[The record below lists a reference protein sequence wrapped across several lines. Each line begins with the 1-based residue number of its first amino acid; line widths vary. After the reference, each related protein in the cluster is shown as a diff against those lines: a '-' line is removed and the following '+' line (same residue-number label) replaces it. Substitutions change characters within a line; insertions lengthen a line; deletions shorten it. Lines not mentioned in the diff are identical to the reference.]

1 MGITPGFNCVYLHNH
16 ESGPTEYLLLETTM
30 LSLLTTRNLGRSCGE
45 AANFHFQRPMTL
57 GPGQMPYT
65 SYHLCSSQLW
75 PERAFITIPHGR
87 CGDLKWR
94 SPAQVTQTAQEQDDD
109 RAQVWGVSSRGW
121 WWWWGGARGMVCF
134 LVQSSLLWADCS
146 HLSGFSVLLCGFGH
160 TTQVC
165 AVLLIWA
172 ISNTF
177 SNKKQLWCSNFL
189 FLCLLRPGG
198 FCMKV
203 PSLKRFI
210 SRAPVYHL
218 VGICSLSYW
227 IILIALTNTPWY
239 FKVQPWPWEGRLPY
253 LPSFLRILKRS
264 RFPAAFGGYEK
275 ITELMFEQSFEFMK
289 GQRALFKS
297 ISMCG
302 CGYNQWP

>member
-1 MGITPGFNCVYLHNH
+1 MVRLQISISKGPWHWALGKCPTRVITFAHHSCAQKEHLSRFHMVDV
-16 ESGPTEYLLLETTM
+16 ETWSEDLLLRLPRQLKSRM
-30 LSLLTTRNLGRSCGE
+30 
-45 AANFHFQRPMTL
+45 MTEPKS
-57 GPGQMPYT
+57 G
-65 SYHLCSSQLW
+65 
-75 PERAFITIPHGR
+75 AFLVGA
-87 CGDLKWR
+87 G
-94 SPAQVTQTAQEQDDD
+94 
-109 RAQVWGVSSRGW
+109 
-121 WWWWGGARGMVCF
+121 GGARGMVCF

-198 FCMKV
+198 FCTKV

-264 RFPAAFGGYEK
+264 CFPAAFGGYEK

-302 CGYNQWP
+302 CRYNQWP